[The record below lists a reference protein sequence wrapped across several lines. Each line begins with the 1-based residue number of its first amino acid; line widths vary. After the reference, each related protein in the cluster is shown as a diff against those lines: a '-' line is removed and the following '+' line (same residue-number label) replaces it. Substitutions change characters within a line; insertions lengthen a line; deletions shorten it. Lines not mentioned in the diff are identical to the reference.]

1 MTREQEIQ
9 ARLDLA
15 TPGPW
20 RLDDGHAHGQEGCRC
35 MSCWDPTTAWL
46 TWNKVFCDDNPN
58 GRPDCSVAGYSFED
72 AALIANAPDDLR
84 YLLAEN
90 ARLGEVLK
98 YVAHGCKC
106 SGVSRA
112 IEILRGRDE

>member
-1 MTREQEIQ
+1 
-9 ARLDLA
+9 
-15 TPGPW
+15 
-20 RLDDGHAHGQEGCRC
+20 

-46 TWNKVFCDDNPN
+46 TWNKVFCDENPN